1 MGKKKPFEITKNADG
16 TLTLQVKGV
25 LKRFHDAK
33 VLQSFG
39 MQLYEQVS
47 DRQTGVFHLQDAD
60 NGWLQIKFNT
70 GEIIS
75 AKNYNDARLFASMI
89 VEDTESMLNDNG
101 K

>member
-1 MGKKKPFEITKNADG
+1 MAKNKPYEITKNADG
-16 TLTLQVKGV
+16 TVTLQVKGV
-25 LKRFHDAK
+25 FKRFRDAK
-33 VLQSFG
+33 ALQSFG

-60 NGWLQIKFNT
+60 KGWLQIKFNT

-89 VEDTESMLNDNG
+89 VEDTESMLNEDAD
-101 K
+101 